1 MNLEEFMRK
10 QEFFKKYNIDEQ
22 AFNKTGLEWEDLL
35 EIYTDYC
42 KEQAELEPILN
53 MVADVLRKHEKVHSI
68 KQRLKNPEH
77 LIEKIIRKK
86 IKNPNREIHLGNYKQ
101 EITDLLGIRVIHLFK
116 EDWEA
121 IHQYIVDRWELSEP
135 ATANVRNGDDEENF
149 KKYHCEIKQ
158 HPFGYRSVHYLIKVK
173 PYRQEFAVEL
183 QVRTIFEEGWSE
195 IDHQIRYPYNIDNTI
210 IANYLVMFN
219 RVAGSADEM
228 GSYIRF
234 LHNELSE
241 IKRKHDAELEEKNKV
256 IMELEELIENSRM
269 EAEEKEELR
278 NKISVLAG
286 ALVKAATQ
294 VDPFLMKQFSSSL
307 MSTLNTMTLGEQEKE
322 AFKFFLGNEPDQ
334 NLLLEDMGAAYRG
347 LMGEHE
353 ELNEI
358 IISAEEFK
366 KKRL

>member
-1 MNLEEFMRK
+1 MKKTEFLNKYHIEEADF
-10 QEFFKKYNIDEQ
+10 E
-22 AFNKTGLEWEDLL
+22 KTGLDWKDLM
-35 EIYTDYC
+35 EIYIDYC
-42 KEQAELEPILN
+42 SLQGELEPILN

-86 IKNPNREIHLGNYKQ
+86 IKDPDRVITLGNYKS

-116 EDWEA
+116 EDWES
-121 IHQYIVDRWELSEP
+121 IHKHIIDRWELKEP
-135 ATANVRNGDDEENF
+135 ATANIRNGDEEEIF
-149 KKYHCEIKQ
+149 KKNHCEIKQ
-158 HPFGYRSVHYLIKVK
+158 HPYGYRSVHYLIKVK
-173 PYRQEFAVEL
+173 PYKEEFVVEL

-219 RVAGSADEM
+219 RIAGSADEM

-241 IKRKHDAELEEKNKV
+241 IRKKHEEELQKKNEV
-256 IMELEELIENSRM
+256 IDELEELIENSKM
-269 EAEEKEELR
+269 EAKEKEEIR
-278 NKISVLAG
+278 GKISILAG

-307 MSTLNTMTLGEQEKE
+307 MNSLNSMKLEENEKE
-322 AFKFFLGNEPDQ
+322 AFRFFLGNNEANEQ
-334 NLLLEDMGAAYRG
+334 ILIEDMGEAYRG
-347 LMGEHE
+347 LMEKHDD
-353 ELNEI
+353 LNEI

-366 KKRL
+366 KSKL

>member
-1 MNLEEFMRK
+1 MRK
-10 QEFFKKYNIDEQ
+10 QKFLRKYDIDEI
-22 AFNKTGLEWEDLL
+22 AFQKTGLDWEDLM

-42 KEQAELEPILN
+42 SVQSELEPILN
-53 MVADVLRKHEKVHSI
+53 MVADVLRRHEKVHSI

-86 IKNPNREIHLGNYKQ
+86 IKYPERNITIENYKN

-121 IHQYIVDRWELSEP
+121 IHQYIVDKWELKEP
-135 ATANVRNGDDEENF
+135 ATANIRNGDDESNF
-149 KKYHCEIKQ
+149 RKYQCEIKQ
-158 HPFGYRSVHYLIKVK
+158 HPYGYRSVHYLIQVK
-173 PYRQEFAVEL
+173 PYRQEFTVEL

-219 RVAGSADEM
+219 RIAGSADEM

-234 LHNELSE
+234 LHKELTD
-241 IKRKHDAELEEKNKV
+241 IKRAHDVELEEKNRV
-256 IMELEELIENSRM
+256 IEELEELIENSRM
-269 EAEEKEELR
+269 EAEEKEKIR
-278 NKISVLAG
+278 NKISVLG
-286 ALVKAATQ
+286 GVLVKAATQ

-307 MSTLNTMTLGEQEKE
+307 MKTLNTMELGEQERE
-322 AFKFFLGNEPDQ
+322 AFRFLLENEKPD
-334 NLLLEDMGAAYRG
+334 NFLLEDMGAAYRG
-347 LMGEHE
+347 FIENSE
-353 ELNEI
+353 KLNEI

-366 KKRL
+366 KNTTTK

>member
-1 MNLEEFMRK
+1 MK
-10 QEFFKKYNIDEQ
+10 QQEFLEKYHIDEE
-22 AFNKTGLEWEDLL
+22 AFKKTGLEWENLL
-35 EIYTDYC
+35 EIYADYC
-42 KEQAELEPILN
+42 SSQGELEPILN

-77 LIEKIIRKK
+77 LIEKIIRKT
-86 IKNPNREIHLGNYKQ
+86 IKDPTRHITLENYKN

-116 EDWEA
+116 EDWES
-121 IHQYIVDRWELSEP
+121 IHQHIIKMWELKEP
-135 ATANVRNGDDEENF
+135 ATANVRNGDDESQF
-149 KKYHCEIKQ
+149 RKYSCEVRQ
-158 HPFGYRSVHYLIKVK
+158 HPYGYRSVHYLVKVK
-173 PYRQEFAVEL
+173 PYREEFTVEL

-219 RVAGSADEM
+219 RIAGSADEM

-241 IKRKHDAELEEKNKV
+241 IKKKHEAELEKKNEV
-256 IMELEELIENSRM
+256 IEELEELIENSKM
-269 EAEEKEELR
+269 EAEEKEEIR
-278 NKISVLAG
+278 GKISILAG
-286 ALVKAATQ
+286 ALAKAATQ

-307 MSTLNTMTLGEQEKE
+307 MSTLNSMTLEDNEKE
-322 AFKFFLGNEPDQ
+322 AFRFFLGSEKSNEK
-334 NLLLEDMGAAYRG
+334 LLLEDMGQAYRG
-347 LMGEHE
+347 LLGNSD

-366 KKRL
+366 KSKL